1 MTMRFGIQT
10 VAILAMLLL
19 VCGVLVVLGIQN
31 VDRPDLL
38 TLQEPTI
45 NVGDKCGYPTQ
56 SEPCISGSKAKGLR
70 TGHIAIGNNTH
81 GTDAYIG
88 IWGDEIYENPNQEMR
103 GLSYALRTT
112 RSAPDEQSLGWDVI
126 PIVAASVI
134 EASNNQKIVGNV
146 KSLVA
151 ETHFVA
157 PSVGTY
163 RVRNSYNFQST
174 LVTLGRG
181 VTLEH
186 WQGLIVSPTPTGGGT
201 IGKGYG
207 VEIGAVTAETAAA
220 LKLDGDGDAGRI
232 LWTNWG
238 IAEKDDTNLHFQLG
252 ANDVLKL
259 TPTSAEF
266 SRPIIATLE
275 NAGQSNVVCY
285 NSSSGKFTY
294 RSWATGCTP
303 SSLRFKK
310 YAETIQSAQALDIV
324 VGLQPKRYRFKE
336 SIGMDHR
343 SHIGFLAEEVAAKS
357 PELVEY
363 EADGTT
369 PRAVKY
375 QEIIPLLVGAVR
387 DLKAANDNLQQE
399 IERLKRSDR

>member
-1 MTMRFGIQT
+1 MTVRLGIHT
-10 VAILAMLLL
+10 LVILAILFL
-19 VCGVLVVLGIQN
+19 VCGALVVLSIQ
-31 VDRPDLL
+31 RAGRSDLL
-38 TLQEPTI
+38 ILQEPTI

-56 SEPCISGSKAKGLR
+56 NEPCISGSKAKGLR
-70 TGHIAIGNNTH
+70 TGHVAIGNNTY

-103 GLSYALRTT
+103 GLSYALRAT
-112 RSAPDEQSLGWDVI
+112 RSTPDEQSLGWDVI

-134 EASNNQKIVGNV
+134 EASNTQKIVGNV

-157 PSVGTY
+157 PSLGTY
-163 RVRNSYNFQST
+163 RVRNSYNLQST
-174 LVTLGRG
+174 LVTLGKG

-186 WQGLIVSPTPTGGGT
+186 WQGLIVSPTPTGGGS
-201 IGKGYG
+201 IGKGFG

-238 IAEKDDTNLHFQLG
+238 IAEKGNTNLHFQLG

-275 NAGQSNVVCY
+275 DAGQFNVVCY
-285 NSSSGKFTY
+285 SSASGKLTY
-294 RSWATGCTP
+294 RSWATGCIP
-303 SSLRFKK
+303 SSLRFKEHV
-310 YAETIQSAQALDIV
+310 ETIQSAQALDIIA
-324 VGLQPKRYRFKE
+324 GLQPKRYRFKD
-336 SIGMDHR
+336 SMGMDQR
-343 SHIGFLAEEVAAKS
+343 SHLGLIAEEVAATA
-357 PELVEY
+357 PELVDY
-363 EADGTT
+363 EPDGAT

-375 QEIIPLLVGAVR
+375 QEVIPLLVGAIR
-387 DLKAANDNLQQE
+387 ELKATNDNLLQE
-399 IERLKRSDR
+399 IERLKGSDR